1 MQKVSIAF
9 LLWGAVVVASMVPPE
24 RGGPVLQP
32 KDAAADTPVTTTT
45 ATVTPT
51 LTPTATPTQPI
62 KFDLYI
68 EVDDSDDPVFVTQ
81 HFRYIVRLGNYG
93 PTYMGGVSF
102 WGSLSHPTVRFT
114 GSLFGPGP
122 GVVDCDVEGQ
132 SFNCASS
139 GLEPL
144 EELELDFE
152 VEVVGPSSEGYVSL
166 CVEGRGGWNDTN
178 PDNNSDC
185 EVTTIIDTTPT
196 PTTTPPTPT
205 PLPPGVPTPTRTP
218 LPLTTSTPSV
228 ALVYLPLV
236 LSAYSEPTPMPTVTP
251 TPLPRPTETPTL
263 PPPKTITPA
272 GTPPMPTPTVTPTIT
287 VTPT

>member
-24 RGGPVLQP
+24 RGGLVLQP
-32 KDAAADTPVTTTT
+32 QEAAADTPLTTM

-51 LTPTATPTQPI
+51 PTPTATPTQPI
-62 KFDLYI
+62 RFDLYI

-81 HFRYIVRLGNYG
+81 RFRYIVRFGNYG

-152 VEVVGPSSEGYVSL
+152 VEVVDPSSEGYVSL
-166 CVEGRGGWNDTN
+166 WVEGRAGWNWNDTN

-185 EVTTIIDTTPT
+185 EVTTIIDATPT

-205 PLPPGVPTPTRTP
+205 PLPPGVPTPTQTP
-218 LPLTTSTPSV
+218 VATSTPSV
-228 ALVYLPLV
+228 TLAYLPLV
-236 LSAYSEPTPMPTVTP
+236 LSAYSEPTSMPTVTP
-251 TPLPRPTETPTL
+251 TPPPRPTETPTL
-263 PPPKTITPA
+263 PPPKTITPT
-272 GTPPMPTPTVTPTIT
+272 GTPPTPTPTVTLTIT